1 MRRYIKD
8 FSGLTDAE
16 LKLMQIQYPN
26 GFDKGDYHVLKTPDG
41 KSFEALEVQGDD
53 AFFIVKVSEELIAHL
68 DENDWLVSDRDLM
81 DLLPSEE

>member
-1 MRRYIKD
+1 
-8 FSGLTDAE
+8 
-16 LKLMQIQYPN
+16 
-26 GFDKGDYHVLKTPDG
+26 

-81 DLLPSEE
+81 DLLPSED